1 MSETTLNNSNEEM
14 QDEPKNKTITSL
26 DHDLLTK
33 FYNAESTEE
42 KEKLLRPLAVAM
54 LWDRGELG
62 DAGFTREGHETF
74 MGHWRKIVD
83 ALGEID
89 LDSVMPEELQSMAEE
104 RGVADS
110 VLIAQQMWK
119 ETEQD
124 RIFVRQ
130 YIEQKQQLQ
139 GEKNEGK

>member
-1 MSETTLNNSNEEM
+1 MSEKTLNNSNEEI

-26 DHDLLTK
+26 DHDLLTR

-62 DAGFTREGHETF
+62 DAGFTREGHEIF
-74 MGHWRKIVD
+74 MGHWKRIVD
-83 ALGEID
+83 ALGDID
-89 LDSVMPEELQSMAEE
+89 LDAAVPEELRVIAEE

-110 VLIAQQMWK
+110 VLIAQRMWK

-124 RIFVRQ
+124 RILVRQ
-130 YIEQKQQLQ
+130 YIDQKQKLQ
-139 GEKNEGK
+139 GENNEGK

>member
-1 MSETTLNNSNEEM
+1 MNEDKVQDSNAEI

-26 DHDLLTK
+26 DHELLTR
-33 FYNAESTEE
+33 FYDAESAEE
-42 KEKLLRPLAVAM
+42 KAQLLRPLAVAM

-62 DAGFTREGHETF
+62 DAGFTREGHEVF

-83 ALGEID
+83 ALGDID
-89 LDSVMPEELQSMAEE
+89 LDAAVPEELRVIAEE

-124 RIFVRQ
+124 RILVRQ
-130 YIEQKQQLQ
+130 YIDQKQKLQ